1 MGGAVVLLVASDV
14 DVGGIGVDEGA
25 VDVVARDR

>member
-1 MGGAVVLLVASDV
+1 MGGAVLLVPSDV

-25 VDVVARDR
+25 VDVVAREG